1 MRFDKLGRRLKI
13 AGGVAAL
20 GAAAS
25 AVGWASGRIQE
36 RHSRGARMRRR
47 LAR

>member
-1 MRFDKLGRRLKI
+1 MKI
-13 AGGVAAL
+13 AGGVRV

-25 AVGWASGRIQE
+25 TIGWASGRIQE

-47 LAR
+47 LVR